1 MNRKLVLTIWF
12 LGVAGMAIAQE
23 VISRDTLIADF
34 RQFVSYLEET
44 HPDPYSAFGGKVFFH
59 KRAGEM
65 QKELREKDWNLM
77 DFSLFL
83 RRFIAPLGDGH
94 TGVKT
99 LRQENRKIPLYLPLT
114 VKVIPDGLILAAVP
128 RAQAGYRGSKLL
140 GVDGVAV
147 SELADQAA
155 ELVAAENLYG
165 KYENFARGFPDLHFL
180 RRLIPGGDTVVLDLL
195 TPRMERLKWTLKA
208 VRQEEWK
215 KSEKVSSPLWDKTA
229 GMGNMD
235 WRFLD
240 EEKQTM
246 IFRLHSVMAREAYA
260 FMKEAGWDGWQRQV
274 ENYYKTILRTTQP
287 EKPEEAIAGIPML
300 AQEFRKMLE
309 VMKKENSP
317 NLIID
322 LRGNG
327 GGFTPIT
334 LPTIYQMYGDRYL
347 QTDMGVAFYRL
358 ISPLYLRKINQTL
371 ADFNRNQGTDLTLGE
386 YRGEEEKEK
395 NTPSGKREGF
405 LRQCIGG
412 GEKYIRDLE
421 GKPVYTPRKVFVVT
435 DTRTFS
441 AAFHYAFYLWK
452 MGALVVGVPS
462 SQAPNTFMETTPFRL
477 PRTGIEGSI
486 SNSAQ
491 YFLPPA
497 DLRAKIFYPD
507 WIPDYKDYVR
517 YDFSTD
523 TEIRYLVDRLKKES
537 P

>member
-99 LRQENRKIPLYLPLT
+99 LRQENRKTPLYLPLT
-114 VKVIPDGLILAAVP
+114 VKVIPDGLILVAVP

-208 VRQEEWK
+208 VPQEEGK
-215 KSEKVSSPLWDKTA
+215 KTEKVSSPLWEKTA

-246 IFRLHSVMAREAYA
+246 IFRLQSVMAREAYG

-371 ADFNRNQGTDLTLGE
+371 ADFNRN
-386 YRGEEEKEK
+386 
-395 NTPSGKREGF
+395 
-405 LRQCIGG
+405 
-412 GEKYIRDLE
+412 
-421 GKPVYTPRKVFVVT
+421 
-435 DTRTFS
+435 
-441 AAFHYAFYLWK
+441 
-452 MGALVVGVPS
+452 
-462 SQAPNTFMETTPFRL
+462 
-477 PRTGIEGSI
+477 
-486 SNSAQ
+486 
-491 YFLPPA
+491 
-497 DLRAKIFYPD
+497 
-507 WIPDYKDYVR
+507 
-517 YDFSTD
+517 
-523 TEIRYLVDRLKKES
+523 
-537 P
+537 